1 MSFTPEFLDE
11 LRARVPVSGVV
22 GRKVKLIKR
31 GREFSGLCPFHN
43 EKSPSFT
50 VNDDKGFYH
59 CFGCGAHGDVITFVT
74 ETEGLSFPESVER
87 LADQA
92 GLEVPKA
99 SKEEAERSQKRASLY
114 DVMEE
119 VARWFEEQL
128 AGSGGKE
135 AREYIDRRGLRAET
149 VSRFRLGLAPAQRG
163 LLRKAMNARGVD
175 DQQLID
181 VGVIKQNQD
190 NGRSDGP
197 KRDEF
202 WEYFNHR
209 LMFPITDRRGRIIA
223 FGGRALGDSKA
234 KYLNSPETILF
245 HKGKVLYNLANARQ
259 AAHDMGEVIVTE
271 GYMDVIALSQAG
283 FPASVAP
290 LGTAVTEDQIQE
302 LWRMVSEPTLCL
314 DGDTAGIRAAFR
326 VVDRALPIIQPG
338 KSLKFTTLPEGEDPD
353 SLIQTQGSATMRE
366 YLTKAR
372 PLSEMLWKKTTE
384 GVDIETP
391 ERRAALKAD
400 LRKQVG
406 VITDKDL
413 KFEYQKDM
421 FRRFDGLTGGNVK
434 QGYSN
439 QGYSGQG
446 YPDQGYP
453 DQGFG
458 NPGFPN
464 QGFDQNSGQNY
475 GQAPYSNNPRQG
487 YNKPYNKQAGKKQNR
502 GTWGKGNGRGKDSF
516 DPDPR
521 LPRSNMSP
529 RLLARRQE
537 QVLLATLINHPG
549 VLTIQLEDLATLR
562 LPSKDFNGVLQ
573 DLVDAIVRDPDL
585 DREALKCQLCD
596 KGYSRLLDELL
607 SPAVLDHGKFARPA
621 TDSTAAEHGVTHIAA
636 MFREKQAEQDKGV
649 HSREFAANMDETG
662 LTQLEAHK
670 QLRQETSGVSID
682 LDSYDPDAFEES
694 H

>member
-92 GLEVPKA
+92 GLQVPKA
-99 SKEEAERSQKRASLY
+99 SKEEAEKSKKRASLY
-114 DVMEE
+114 DVTEE

-128 AGSGGKE
+128 AGDAGKE
-135 AREYIDRRGLRAET
+135 AREYVNRRGLRAET
-149 VSRFRLGLAPAQRG
+149 VSRFRLGLAPNQRG
-163 LLRKAMNARGVD
+163 LLRKAMNARGID
-175 DQQLID
+175 DQQLVD
-181 VGVIKQNQD
+181 VGVIKHNED
-190 NGRSDGP
+190 NGRSDGS

-202 WEYFNHR
+202 WEYFNQR

-245 HKGKVLYNLANARQ
+245 HKGRVLYNLAYARQ

-283 FPASVAP
+283 FPAAVAP
-290 LGTAVTEDQIQE
+290 LGTAVTEEQIQE
-302 LWRMVSEPTLCL
+302 LWRMVPEPTLCL
-314 DGDTAGIRAAFR
+314 DGDTAGIRAAYR

-338 KSLKFTTLPEGEDPD
+338 KSIKFATLPEGEDPD
-353 SLIQTQGSATMRE
+353 SLIQTQGSSMMRE
-366 YLTKAR
+366 FLHQAK
-372 PLSEMLWKKTTE
+372 PLSEMLWKKTIE
-384 GVDIETP
+384 GFDIETP

-400 LRKQVG
+400 LRKQVAA
-406 VITDKDL
+406 ITDKDL

-421 FRRFDGLTGGNVK
+421 FRRFDGLTGNGSAGMN
-434 QGYSN
+434 SN
-439 QGYSGQG
+439 QS
-446 YPDQGYP
+446 
-453 DQGFG
+453 FG
-458 NPGFPN
+458 
-464 QGFDQNSGQNY
+464 QNSGYNSGY
-475 GQAPYSNNPRQG
+475 NSGSGQKQSYQG
-487 YNKPYNKQAGKKQNR
+487 YNRPYNKQGNKQNR
-502 GTWGKGNGRGKDSF
+502 NRKRGEKDSF
-516 DPDPR
+516 DLDPR
-521 LPRSNMSP
+521 IPRPNLSP

-537 QVLLATLINHPG
+537 QVLLATLINHPN
-549 VLTIQLEDLATLR
+549 VLAKQLEDLATLR
-562 LPSKDFNGVLQ
+562 LPSKDFNGVLEE
-573 DLVDAIVRDPDL
+573 LVDTIVRDPDL
-585 DREALKCQLCD
+585 DREVLKCQLCD

-649 HSREFAANMDETG
+649 QSREFAANMDETG

-670 QLRQETSGVSID
+670 QLRQEASGVSID
-682 LDSYDPDAFEES
+682 LDSYDPDAFEDS

>member
-1 MSFTPEFLDE
+1 MGTRLSMSFTPEFLDE

-92 GLEVPKA
+92 GLQVPKA
-99 SKEEAERSQKRASLY
+99 SKEEAEKSKKRASLY
-114 DVMEE
+114 DVMED

-128 AGSGGKE
+128 AGSDGKE
-135 AREYIDRRGLRAET
+135 AREYINRRGLRAET
-149 VSRFRLGLAPAQRG
+149 VSRFRLGLAPTQRG
-163 LLRKAMNARGVD
+163 LLRKAMNARGID
-175 DQQLID
+175 DQQLVDI
-181 VGVIKQNQD
+181 GVIKQND
-190 NGRSDGP
+190 DSGGSDGP

-245 HKGKVLYNLANARQ
+245 HKGKVLYNLAYARQ

-283 FPASVAP
+283 FPAAVAP

-302 LWRMVSEPTLCL
+302 LWRMVAEPTLCL

-338 KSLKFTTLPEGEDPD
+338 KSLKFATLPEGEDPD

-366 YLTKAR
+366 FLSQAR
-372 PLSEMLWKKTTE
+372 PLSEMLWKKTID

-421 FRRFDGLTGGNVK
+421 FRRFDNLTGANAS
-434 QGYSN
+434 QGYGN
-439 QGYSGQG
+439 QG
-446 YPDQGYP
+446 
-453 DQGFG
+453 
-458 NPGFPN
+458 
-464 QGFDQNSGQNY
+464 QNSGP
-475 GQAPYSNNPRQG
+475 APYQNNGRQG
-487 YNKPYNKQAGKKQNR
+487 YNKPYGNLYNNPGNKSQNR
-502 GTWGKGNGRGKDSF
+502 TPWGGGKGGARGKGKDSF
-516 DPDPR
+516 NLDPR
-521 LPRSNMSP
+521 IPRPNMSP

-537 QVLLATLINHPG
+537 QVLLATLVNHPG
-549 VLTIQLEDLATLR
+549 VLTKHLEDLATLR
-562 LPSKDFNGVLQ
+562 LPSQDFNVVLQ
-573 DLVDAIVRDPDL
+573 DLVDVIVRDPDL

-649 HSREFAANMDETG
+649 QSREFAANMDETG

-670 QLRQETSGVSID
+670 QLRQEASGVAID
-682 LDSYDPDAFEES
+682 LDSYDPDAYEDS
-694 H
+694 Q